1 MNEHIILLEKYNI
14 NSDEL
19 LFVTMILLIQ
29 DGEEYDFI
37 NRYFNLPLS
46 CRNGIRE
53 LLISL
58 QDKGIITKE
67 YKIPNKGDKFIPEDI
82 TFNKNFVKRFYKSS
96 FDIGKELFEE
106 YPMFG
111 IINGNPVGIRSISKK
126 FDSLEDFYRFYGK
139 SISWNPEKHS
149 EIIELVKWGKENNL
163 IVCSLA
169 NFIIDQKWNEL
180 EALKQGDIANI
191 NYDAVKLL

>member
-67 YKIPNKGDKFIPEDI
+67 YKIPNKGDKFIPENI

-139 SISWNPEKHS
+139 SINWNPEKHS